1 MLKKARKAPLDPP
14 AEFWPS
20 REEMAKARRIA
31 CATVEIVEALRK
43 ARETVGAKKNKG
55 GRAVA

>member
-1 MLKKARKAPLDPP
+1 MTKKAEKAPLDPP

-20 REEMAKARRIA
+20 RAEMAKARRIA

-43 ARETVGAKKNKG
+43 ARETVGAKQTKRA
-55 GRAVA
+55 RAVA